1 MIKCSLLNYI
11 YLIKMKKNL
20 PKKKIYNDGL
30 KSNKQSQEIKEKEIK
45 GQPLSLSKAELK
57 ILQKQQEKSL
67 CKIHIGNNSGSGFLC
82 LIPDPV
88 LITNNHVLDKEKIK
102 IGEKIKISF
111 NDEEIFKNIIIDKNR
126 KTYTIKKDENE
137 NEVDITIIEI
147 RPKED
152 DLQNQ
157 EFIEYDEY
165 LLNNDVKDRY
175 EKKDIYIIHYKG
187 GKCFSSTGIINEI
200 INKNNTY
207 DVNHTAD
214 TGFGSSGSPIILY
227 NHKVI
232 GVQRGFLKNEDCNKG
247 TLLQFPI
254 NEYKKKINLINNN
267 RKIKIILIINKILK

>member
-1 MIKCSLLNYI
+1 MFFWR
-11 YLIKMKKNL
+11 KKNE
-20 PKKKIYNDGL
+20 KIKRN
-30 KSNKQSQEIKEKEIK
+30 
-45 GQPLSLSKAELK
+45 PRSLTRAELK
-57 ILQKQQEKSL
+57 ILEKQQEKSL
-67 CKIHIGNNSGSGFLC
+67 CKIHIGKNSGSGFLC
-82 LIPDPV
+82 HIPDPV
-88 LITNNHVLDKEKIK
+88 LITNNHVLNQERIK
-102 IGEKIKISF
+102 TGKKIKISF
-111 NDEEIFKNIIIDKNR
+111 NDEEIVKNILIDENR
-126 KTYTIKKDENE
+126 KTYTIKKDENG

-152 DLQNQ
+152 DFQNL

-165 LLNNDVKDRY
+165 LLNNDIKNRY
-175 EKKDIYIIHYKG
+175 ENKDIYIIHYKEG
-187 GKCFSSTGIINEI
+187 ECFSSTGIIKEI
-200 INKNNTY
+200 IDKNNTY
-207 DVNHTAD
+207 DINHTAD